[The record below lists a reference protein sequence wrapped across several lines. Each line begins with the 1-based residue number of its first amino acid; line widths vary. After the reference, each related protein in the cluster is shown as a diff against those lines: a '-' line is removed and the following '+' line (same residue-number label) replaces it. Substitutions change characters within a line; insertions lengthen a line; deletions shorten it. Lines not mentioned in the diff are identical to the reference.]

1 MPPES
6 YYSCDVVPRSEPRS
20 ELALRFIPAASSPLP
35 PREIAPRALPL
46 ERVLSGV
53 VRTVE
58 LARIVHTI
66 VISDAKQGTT
76 ASHSTLITG
85 LSISD

>member
-1 MPPES
+1 MPPPTAPAAS
-6 YYSCDVVPRSEPRS
+6 FLGVGLGVS
-20 ELALRFIPAASSPLP
+20 LALRFIPAASSPLP